1 MQFAH
6 FGVLD
11 AGHQS
16 KASMAVSLTI
26 NVLLALVVTI
36 ISLAA
41 ATQTIEANRKLAELV
56 EPVIPKKPEPVK
68 PKVTPPKPKPKL
80 PESPRSSSPRSPSP
94 GSSPRSCPSSRSSR
108 WTIQAD
114 FGAACA
120 AEIVAMAAPVAVSL
134 AHPEAASVPNHDAHP
149 SAVRLG
155 NPTSPLNNLKG
166 PAVASV
172 NLAAGFPG
180 MNSANTGNG
189 PPATKVVLG
198 NGSPESTSIKGNGVV
213 AVAGIPHGVPG
224 TGTGKAV
231 AGQQVNLGQNEPP
244 PAPKPAVAVA
254 AVEIKAP
261 KVISKPKP
269 EYTEEARQMHVEGV
283 VTIHIR
289 VLPNGQSKFLGVT
302 RGLGHGLDESAKR
315 AVMATKFEPATDASG
330 TRSAWDGVVR
340 RLPACGVGAEP
351 FAVVAVRFS
360 AFRAEVLRTR

>member
-16 KASMAVSLTI
+16 KASTAVSLTI

-36 ISLAA
+36 ISMA
-41 ATQTIEANRKLAELV
+41 ATQTIEANRKLALLV
-56 EPVIPKKPEPVK
+56 EPLIPKKPDVVK
-68 PKVTPPKPKPKL
+68 PKVTPPPKPKL
-80 PESPRSSSPRSPSP
+80 PELTKIDQPKIVIPKIKPP
-94 GSSPRSCPSSRSSR
+94 ELPKQP
-108 WTIQAD
+108 IVKMDNPKPILAPPAPQK
-114 FGAACA
+114 
-120 AEIVAMAAPVAVSL
+120 IVAMAAPVAVSL

-213 AVAGIPHGVPG
+213 AVAGIDVD
-224 TGTGKAV
+224 
-231 AGQQVNLGQNEPP
+231 
-244 PAPKPAVAVA
+244 
-254 AVEIKAP
+254 
-261 KVISKPKP
+261 
-269 EYTEEARQMHVEGV
+269 M
-283 VTIHIR
+283 
-289 VLPNGQSKFLGVT
+289 
-302 RGLGHGLDESAKR
+302 
-315 AVMATKFEPATDASG
+315 
-330 TRSAWDGVVR
+330 
-340 RLPACGVGAEP
+340 RLVCK
-351 FAVVAVRFS
+351 S
-360 AFRAEVLRTR
+360 H

>member
-16 KASMAVSLTI
+16 KASAAVSLAI
-26 NVLLALVVTI
+26 NVLLACVVTI

-41 ATQTIEANRKLAELV
+41 TQTIEAGRKLALLV
-56 EPVIPKKPEPVK
+56 EPVIPKKPDVVK
-68 PKVTPPKPKPKL
+68 PKVTPPPKPKL
-80 PESPRSSSPRSPSP
+80 PELTKVDQPKIVIPRIKPPELP
-94 GSSPRSCPSSRSSR
+94 KQP
-108 WTIQAD
+108 
-114 FGAACA
+114 
-120 AEIVAMAAPVAVSL
+120 IVKMDNPKPILAPPAPQRIIAMAAPVAVSL
-134 AHPEAASVPNHDAHP
+134 GRPQAASVPNNDPHP

-180 MNSANTGNG
+180 MNSANSGNG

-224 TGTGKAV
+224 GTGKAV
-231 AGQQVNLGQNEPP
+231 AGPVNLGQNEPP

-289 VLPNGQSKFLGVT
+289 VLPDGAVEVLGVT

-315 AVMATKFEPATDASG
+315 AIMATKFEPATDSNG
-330 TRSAWDGVVR
+330 HPTTWDGVV
-340 RLPACGVGAEP
+340 L
-351 FAVVAVRFS
+351 VAFQL
-360 AFRAEVLRTR
+360 AG

>member
-41 ATQTIEANRKLAELV
+41 TQTIEANRKLALLV
-56 EPVIPKKPEPVK
+56 EPVIPKKPDVVK
-68 PKVTPPKPKPKL
+68 PKVTPPQKPKL
-80 PESPRSSSPRSPSP
+80 PELTKIEQPKIAIPRIKPPELP
-94 GSSPRSCPSSRSSR
+94 KQPIVKMDNPKP
-108 WTIQAD
+108 ILAPPAPQKV
-114 FGAACA
+114 
-120 AEIVAMAAPVAVSL
+120 VAMAAPVAVSL

-224 TGTGKAV
+224 GTGTGKAV
-231 AGQQVNLGQNEPP
+231 AGRVNLGQNEPP

-289 VLPNGQSKFLGVT
+289 VLPDGAVEVLGVT

-315 AVMATKFEPATDASG
+315 AIMATKFEPATDSNG
-330 TRSAWDGVVR
+330 HPIAWDGDVR
-340 RLPACGVGAEP
+340 
-351 FAVVAVRFS
+351 VAFQL
-360 AFRAEVLRTR
+360 AG